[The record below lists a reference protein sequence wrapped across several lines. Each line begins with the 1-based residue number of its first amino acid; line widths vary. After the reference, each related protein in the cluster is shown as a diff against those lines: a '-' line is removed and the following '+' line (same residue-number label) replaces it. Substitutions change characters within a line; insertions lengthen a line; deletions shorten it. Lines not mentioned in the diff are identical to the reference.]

1 MAAPTNTIV
10 PAGVA
15 GNREDLSN
23 LIERVAPEKTPFCS
37 NIKGGG
43 VKVTATRHEWQT
55 ETLATPD
62 AASAQVDGDDT
73 TSFEANTRTRVANR
87 VQTKKRAVVVAGI
100 QEAVDSAG
108 VASEM
113 ARQKLIKGIELKR
126 DFEARFI
133 GNFASSEESG
143 VNWA

>member
-43 VKVTATRHEWQT
+43 VKVTAT
-55 ETLATPD
+55 
-62 AASAQVDGDDT
+62 
-73 TSFEANTRTRVANR
+73 
-87 VQTKKRAVVVAGI
+87 
-100 QEAVDSAG
+100 
-108 VASEM
+108 
-113 ARQKLIKGIELKR
+113 
-126 DFEARFI
+126 
-133 GNFASSEESG
+133 
-143 VNWA
+143 